1 MNQVMISADST
12 CDLPANLQ
20 RQRHVYCFAL
30 SILLGDTAYAD
41 GVEIRPADI
50 YTDVAENHRL
60 PKTAA
65 VPPGVYYDKFK
76 QWTDA
81 GCSVV
86 HIGLSSAI
94 SSSYQNACTAAADLD
109 NVYCIDSKNLCMGM
123 GLLVLRACDLRDS
136 GMDARRIAAKV
147 SRLVPKVSSTF
158 VLSDLE
164 YLYKGGRCSGVARF
178 GANVLGIKPSIAVTP
193 EGSLEVSKK
202 YRGKIDSVYRQ
213 YVTDRL
219 LDLKRMDTG
228 RIVLADSGGVAPDTL
243 AFLRGVI
250 SGKTGCKELIL
261 ADAGCTISS
270 HCGPGTLAVFYLQ
283 NKSVAFILLNKKKCE
298 ETRGDRMRVKAR
310 ARCCICCWAA
320 PITSV
325 VRSWPIDWGSAAKP
339 SANVCSNCGRKGTK
353 LKPPSDWVISSWA
366 TTIWLR
372 QRCLPPGCIARW
384 SPFIMLRWT
393 PPTRRPSGC

>member
-12 CDLPANLQ
+12 CDLPVDLQ

-50 YTDVAENHRL
+50 YADVAENHRL

-147 SRLVPKVSSTF
+147 SRLVPQGVFHLCAQRLGVF
-158 VLSDLE
+158 V
-164 YLYKGGRCSGVARF
+164 
-178 GANVLGIKPSIAVTP
+178 
-193 EGSLEVSKK
+193 
-202 YRGKIDSVYRQ
+202 
-213 YVTDRL
+213 
-219 LDLKRMDTG
+219 
-228 RIVLADSGGVAPDTL
+228 
-243 AFLRGVI
+243 
-250 SGKTGCKELIL
+250 
-261 ADAGCTISS
+261 
-270 HCGPGTLAVFYLQ
+270 
-283 NKSVAFILLNKKKCE
+283 
-298 ETRGDRMRVKAR
+298 
-310 ARCCICCWAA
+310 
-320 PITSV
+320 
-325 VRSWPIDWGSAAKP
+325 
-339 SANVCSNCGRKGTK
+339 
-353 LKPPSDWVISSWA
+353 
-366 TTIWLR
+366 
-372 QRCLPPGCIARW
+372 
-384 SPFIMLRWT
+384 
-393 PPTRRPSGC
+393 

>member
-1 MNQVMISADST
+1 MRIKISADST
-12 CDLPANLQ
+12 CDLSPELIETYNIGITPLYIEKGGQ
-20 RQRHVYCFAL
+20 NCR
-30 SILLGDTAYAD
+30 D
-41 GVEIRPADI
+41 GMDITPQEIFDYVRSGKG
-50 YTDVAENHRL
+50 VCR
-60 PKTAA
+60 TAA
-65 VPPGVYYDKFK
+65 VNVGDYTAFFKKCRENYDAVIHFN
-76 QWTDA
+76 
-81 GCSVV
+81 
-86 HIGLSSAI
+86 I
-94 SSSYQNACTAAADLD
+94 SSDFSSCYQNACTAAADLD

-147 SRLVPKVSSTF
+147 SRLVPKVSSSF

-283 NKSVAFILLNKKKCE
+283 K
-298 ETRGDRMRVKAR
+298 
-310 ARCCICCWAA
+310 
-320 PITSV
+320 
-325 VRSWPIDWGSAAKP
+325 
-339 SANVCSNCGRKGTK
+339 
-353 LKPPSDWVISSWA
+353 
-366 TTIWLR
+366 
-372 QRCLPPGCIARW
+372 
-384 SPFIMLRWT
+384 
-393 PPTRRPSGC
+393 

>member
-12 CDLPANLQ
+12 CDLPVDLQ

-50 YTDVAENHRL
+50 YADVAENHRL

-193 EGSLEVSKK
+193 
-202 YRGKIDSVYRQ
+202 
-213 YVTDRL
+213 
-219 LDLKRMDTG
+219 DLKRMDTG

-283 NKSVAFILLNKKKCE
+283 K
-298 ETRGDRMRVKAR
+298 
-310 ARCCICCWAA
+310 
-320 PITSV
+320 
-325 VRSWPIDWGSAAKP
+325 
-339 SANVCSNCGRKGTK
+339 
-353 LKPPSDWVISSWA
+353 
-366 TTIWLR
+366 
-372 QRCLPPGCIARW
+372 
-384 SPFIMLRWT
+384 
-393 PPTRRPSGC
+393 

>member
-12 CDLPANLQ
+12 CDLPVDLQ
-20 RQRHVYCFAL
+20 RLRHVYCFAL

-50 YTDVAENHRL
+50 YADVAENHRL

-94 SSSYQNACTAAADLD
+94 SSSYQNACTAAAGLD

-202 YRGKIDSVYRQ
+202 YRGKMDSVYRQ

-283 NKSVAFILLNKKKCE
+283 K
-298 ETRGDRMRVKAR
+298 
-310 ARCCICCWAA
+310 
-320 PITSV
+320 
-325 VRSWPIDWGSAAKP
+325 
-339 SANVCSNCGRKGTK
+339 
-353 LKPPSDWVISSWA
+353 
-366 TTIWLR
+366 
-372 QRCLPPGCIARW
+372 
-384 SPFIMLRWT
+384 
-393 PPTRRPSGC
+393 

>member
-1 MNQVMISADST
+1 MKAVINPERLVSVPFNKTQCGVDFYINTGESKDVCGVLTEYKTFKTDFFSFYFFRR
-12 CDLPANLQ
+12 ANG
-20 RQRHVYCFAL
+20 Y
-30 SILLGDTAYAD
+30 
-41 GVEIRPADI
+41 
-50 YTDVAENHRL
+50 
-60 PKTAA
+60 
-65 VPPGVYYDKFK
+65 
-76 QWTDA
+76 
-81 GCSVV
+81 
-86 HIGLSSAI
+86 
-94 SSSYQNACTAAADLD
+94 
-109 NVYCIDSKNLCMGM
+109 LCMGM

-283 NKSVAFILLNKKKCE
+283 K
-298 ETRGDRMRVKAR
+298 
-310 ARCCICCWAA
+310 
-320 PITSV
+320 
-325 VRSWPIDWGSAAKP
+325 
-339 SANVCSNCGRKGTK
+339 
-353 LKPPSDWVISSWA
+353 
-366 TTIWLR
+366 
-372 QRCLPPGCIARW
+372 
-384 SPFIMLRWT
+384 
-393 PPTRRPSGC
+393 

>member
-12 CDLPANLQ
+12 CDLPVDLQ

-50 YTDVAENHRL
+50 YADVAENHRL

-193 EGSLEVSKK
+193 EAVWKCLKNIGA
-202 YRGKIDSVYRQ
+202 
-213 YVTDRL
+213 RL
-219 LDLKRMDTG
+219 
-228 RIVLADSGGVAPDTL
+228 IVFTAS
-243 AFLRGVI
+243 
-250 SGKTGCKELIL
+250 
-261 ADAGCTISS
+261 
-270 HCGPGTLAVFYLQ
+270 
-283 NKSVAFILLNKKKCE
+283 
-298 ETRGDRMRVKAR
+298 M
-310 ARCCICCWAA
+310 
-320 PITSV
+320 
-325 VRSWPIDWGSAAKP
+325 
-339 SANVCSNCGRKGTK
+339 
-353 LKPPSDWVISSWA
+353 
-366 TTIWLR
+366 
-372 QRCLPPGCIARW
+372 
-384 SPFIMLRWT
+384 
-393 PPTRRPSGC
+393 

>member
-12 CDLPANLQ
+12 CDLPVDLQ

-41 GVEIRPADI
+41 GGEIRPADI
-50 YTDVAENHRL
+50 YADVAENHRL

-123 GLLVLRACDLRDS
+123 
-136 GMDARRIAAKV
+136 
-147 SRLVPKVSSTF
+147 
-158 VLSDLE
+158 E

-283 NKSVAFILLNKKKCE
+283 K
-298 ETRGDRMRVKAR
+298 
-310 ARCCICCWAA
+310 
-320 PITSV
+320 
-325 VRSWPIDWGSAAKP
+325 
-339 SANVCSNCGRKGTK
+339 
-353 LKPPSDWVISSWA
+353 
-366 TTIWLR
+366 
-372 QRCLPPGCIARW
+372 
-384 SPFIMLRWT
+384 
-393 PPTRRPSGC
+393 